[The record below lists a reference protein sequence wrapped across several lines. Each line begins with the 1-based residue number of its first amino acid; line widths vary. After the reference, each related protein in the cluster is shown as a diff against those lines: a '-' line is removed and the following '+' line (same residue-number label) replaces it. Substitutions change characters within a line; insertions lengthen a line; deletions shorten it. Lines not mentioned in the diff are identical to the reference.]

1 MLFISWVFGIYSF
14 FKAFNLFGLTAF
26 LLIPLWLVFCF
37 FTGIPGIVNILRTR
51 SFLKKGELKG
61 VLFANIISASILFLI
76 LEFTN
81 AQAMQSNFFIGGILT
96 AFAMPKSSLVS
107 EIVDQN
113 NQSESQ
119 KE

>member
-1 MLFISWVFGIYSF
+1 MLFASWVYAIFSIY
-14 FKAFNLFGLTAF
+14 KGFNLFGLKAF
-26 LLIPLWLVFCF
+26 LLILLWLVFCF
-37 FTGIPGIVNILRTR
+37 FTGIPGIVNALRTR
-51 SFLKKGELKG
+51 SFLKKGELKR

-81 AQAMQSNFFIGGILT
+81 VQAMQSNFLIGGILT
-96 AFAMPKSSLVS
+96 ALAMPKSSLVS

-113 NQSESQ
+113 NQIKVQ

>member
-1 MLFISWVFGIYSF
+1 
-14 FKAFNLFGLTAF
+14 
-26 LLIPLWLVFCF
+26 
-37 FTGIPGIVNILRTR
+37 
-51 SFLKKGELKG
+51 
-61 VLFANIISASILFLI
+61 
-76 LEFTN
+76 
-81 AQAMQSNFFIGGILT
+81 MQSNFFIGGILT